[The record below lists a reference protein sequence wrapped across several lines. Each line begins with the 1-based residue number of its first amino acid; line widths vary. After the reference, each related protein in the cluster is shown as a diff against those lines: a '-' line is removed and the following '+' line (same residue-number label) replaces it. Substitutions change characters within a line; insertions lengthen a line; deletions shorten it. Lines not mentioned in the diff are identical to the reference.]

1 MLHWCKIIKGQKSV
15 GYKNAA
21 RKLSKIVKVSWSNI
35 TQEHIFSPSKTNYNS
50 NENSGHTIVRY
61 NNDENTGLEV
71 L

>member
-1 MLHWCKIIKGQKSV
+1 MAS
-15 GYKNAA
+15 
-21 RKLSKIVKVSWSNI
+21 KLSKMVKVSWSNI